1 MNSKKPTEAKEGTEA
16 KGIGKPIIPR
26 GSEPNAE
33 RQNSGTMP
41 AKSAPS
47 ETSVL
52 TNAEFE
58 PILRMAG
65 YWEKD
70 WHIEPKAKGWDVAN
84 KLICLT
90 EARVLEKKNAEID
103 ALKKE
108 SIQIAK
114 DASER
119 MHDLQRKLWN
129 APYQKDKRIK
139 ELEQEL
145 NQLYDKGFE
154 SNQELQARVK
164 ELEQENAEL
173 KKKR

>member
-103 ALKKE
+103 ALKKR
-108 SIQIAK
+108 IA
-114 DASER
+114 
-119 MHDLQRKLWN
+119 DLEYTAGTDREEGWIEGEQEHRS
-129 APYQKDKRIK
+129 
-139 ELEQEL
+139 ELEKK
-145 NQLYDKGFE
+145 DT
-154 SNQELQARVK
+154 RIR
-164 ELEQENAEL
+164 ELEQENSKLRMENTLARRTIEDL
-173 KKKR
+173 TGTNNRTSIR